1 MPPRVATSILFNPF
15 KTSIN
20 PSYQLSHTFGK
31 INILVCF
38 QKTII
43 FLVTIADLC
52 YSYQSLVLYTYLYV
66 STAIYLLI
74 WLFLTSLY
82 IATYSITNKFYLL
95 PLRWQPFLIVSDY
108 LIVSYKLLYWTTIIY
123 FHTLYVQV
131 NLLPPQLTQSPL
143 KSLLKV
149 IRLR

>member
-31 INILVCF
+31 ISLIFSILCS
-38 QKTII
+38 TDIRLTI

-82 IATYSITNKFYLL
+82 IATYSITNKFYVL

-108 LIVSYKLLYWTTIIY
+108 LIVSYKLLY
-123 FHTLYVQV
+123 
-131 NLLPPQLTQSPL
+131 
-143 KSLLKV
+143 
-149 IRLR
+149 

>member
-31 INILVCF
+31 IFNLFSILCS
-38 QKTII
+38 TDIRLTI

-95 PLRWQPFLIVSDY
+95 PLRWQPFLIVGDY
-108 LIVSYKLLYWTTIIY
+108 LIVFYKLLYWTTIIY
-123 FHTLYVQV
+123 FHTLYVLV
-131 NLLPPQLTQSPL
+131 SLLPP
-143 KSLLKV
+143 
-149 IRLR
+149 